1 MALEKN
7 RAVLETGVMNGKKK
21 GPDYIRLSANSAI
34 QKLIVC

>member
-21 GPDYIRLSANSAI
+21 GPDYIRLSADSAI
-34 QKLIVC
+34 RKLVDC